1 MKKIVFLMLL
11 LLLQTVCLQVDAQ
24 EAYGW
29 NRYNSQQPEQIGPCK
44 FDVTNPSELQVLRTH
59 DYSIRAGAFAG
70 KKYYVQ
76 TCVKTGDDPA
86 PLAFGLYDFA
96 TGTFTK
102 VADAT
107 GEKPFYDMAYD
118 YKNGIMYALGKAGRV
133 STLLKVDL
141 GSGTVMEVTELAQEF
156 VALAVD
162 LQGQIYAENP
172 YSELVKLALDGNEE
186 TLNSCDYSAKSDLQ
200 SMGIDHKS
208 GKLWWAIPTTREGT
222 QLLDIDVNN
231 GYNDSNVELVGEKQI
246 VGLDFP
252 YSTLKDGAP
261 SMVENFSVEP
271 TSAGAMTVSIR
282 LNAPRQ
288 TVAGGVLGA
297 CSIHL
302 LRGGQ
307 EVFSKDNVAAGE
319 LITFSET
326 LTADD
331 LYAYKVYA
339 SNSEGNGEETVKML
353 YVGED
358 IPDAVSDIQLEKQ
371 LDGKSCKISW
381 TAPTKGINGGYVPA
395 RLRYKVVRL
404 PDNVVVGE
412 DVEATTIMD
421 NTIPRLANY
430 QYRITSI
437 GRQEGKS
444 ALSSTIVLGTAHTT
458 PYSCRFTTDDLPLW
472 TFIDRNHDGIT
483 WKQRMAKE
491 GIYCSYSEKQAGDD
505 WAVSRPIALKAGTKY
520 KIVVTAAAAN
530 LELVEKMSLLFGQG
544 DREEDLAQYREVAA
558 FEVSNEEGARADYV
572 AYYTPTTDGN
582 ENFAIRMNSDANKF
596 QLEVFSILIK
606 EASEGSLHGVVKH
619 EGAPLADVKL
629 SLKGT
634 DFTATTNMLGEW
646 NISHVPEADYTL
658 EARKEGYALHRQTV
672 RVSADET
679 VAIEIALKKLEKLT
693 VGGQVTYAGGTALS
707 DARIVMTAENSDA
720 HYVAYT
726 NGEGK
731 YAIEDVYEGD
741 YQFETS
747 HLGLLPDR
755 QRVKIE
761 AGATTLPTVALKDKV
776 VAPRLVS
783 ASEQSDAA
791 VVAWEAPIDTD
802 SISYYKGK
810 GVAHIGVFAYTPYS
824 IVGTVFRKD
833 MAITA
838 VKWQTDEF
846 RGPHKKVDLVI
857 FALDS
862 EGKPTNNILYEQ
874 ANLLN
879 TDNQWCRY
887 ELPEPLV
894 VKGGALVAFRYDGYL
909 SMLADAG
916 ESEGIDFEP
925 NVHVIN
931 TDYRTAAFEYLDQ
944 HDMKKNLLIG
954 IDYAMLAPDG
964 SKIATT
970 VQRQTKYNVYR
981 KLEQGGEDWKF
992 LASTTT
998 DVRTYRDSEFATLP
1012 MGYYRYAVASVL
1024 PTDSESAKA
1033 ASACVG
1039 RNLIAN
1045 LTFKVKANA
1054 SLPATVPTIRLQA
1067 DDDKTEVYT
1076 ATQIDETTWNI
1087 PHLTKKKYYLY
1098 AELDGFDDLS
1108 AALTIDGE
1116 ETEFRHELDF
1126 KERLLAPYNLK
1137 VAQQGADVA
1146 LSWNED
1152 NFIFDDFDSYEPFTL
1167 EPATPDKNWIYWDMD
1182 KAPTVE
1188 FDNISFKY
1196 MGSPMSY
1203 MVFNP
1208 YATTPALVYFDAGS
1222 LPYSGR
1228 QCLASFGNRGKSNN
1242 DFVFSPVLH
1251 FTGKATFRCVVKSF
1265 TNVLGAASIRV
1276 GYTKTD
1282 YPKTTADIVWLSEP
1296 LTVSDKIWQE
1306 LCVEVPVDARRM
1318 VLVNETPRGFFLMVD
1333 NLFVGEEC
1341 PYVDGKI
1348 KKPLVDRAAYE
1359 VMIDGRLAAN
1369 IDQSAKR
1376 VLLTGLS
1383 AGEHTA
1389 EVAAVYQ
1396 SGRSEVK
1403 RITFDVQGG
1412 TGIDKATAA
1421 PDFLAHFSA
1430 DGRLLTGS
1438 AVDRWEIYDTGGRFV
1453 LKGMAHNTDVSMLSV
1468 AYYVVRL
1475 HNMTRTKSLKL
1486 MKR

>member
-1 MKKIVFLMLL
+1 MRQIIFLMLL
-11 LLLQTVCLQVDAQ
+11 LFLPTVCLQVEAQ

-29 NRYNSQQPEQIGPCK
+29 NRHNSQQPEQIGPCK
-44 FDVTNPSELQVLRTH
+44 FNATNPSELQVLRTH

-381 TAPTKGINGGYVPA
+381 TAPTKGINGGCVPA

-679 VAIEIALKKLEKLT
+679 VAIEIALEKLEKLT

-731 YAIEDVYEGD
+731 YAIEGVYEGD
-741 YQFETS
+741 YRFETS

-761 AGATTLPTVALKDKV
+761 TGATTLPTITLKDKV

-783 ASEQSDAA
+783 ASEQSNAV

-887 ELPEPLV
+887 ELPKPLV

-1167 EPATPDKNWIYWDMD
+1167 EPATSDKNWIYWDMD

-1228 QCLASFGNRGKSNN
+1228 QCLASFGNRDARNN
-1242 DFVFSPVLH
+1242 DFVFSPILN

-1265 TNVLGAASIRV
+1265 TNVLGAASIRI

-1282 YPKTTADIVWLSEP
+1282 YPKTTTDIVWLSEP
-1296 LTVSDKIWQE
+1296 LTVSDKNWQE
-1306 LCVEVPVDARRM
+1306 LSVEVPVDARRM

-1341 PYVDGKI
+1341 PYADGKI

-1359 VMIDGRLAAN
+1359 VMIDGRSATN
-1369 IDQSAKR
+1369 IDSSTKR

-1389 EVAAVYQ
+1389 EIAAVYQ

-1412 TGIDKATAA
+1412 TDIDNVTTASN
-1421 PDFLAHFSA
+1421 LSAHFSA

-1438 AVDRWEIYDTGGRFV
+1438 AVDRWEIYDAGGRFV
-1453 LKGMAHNTDVSMLSV
+1453 LKGTTHNADVSKLSA

-1475 HNMTRTKSLKL
+1475 HKLTHTKSLKL